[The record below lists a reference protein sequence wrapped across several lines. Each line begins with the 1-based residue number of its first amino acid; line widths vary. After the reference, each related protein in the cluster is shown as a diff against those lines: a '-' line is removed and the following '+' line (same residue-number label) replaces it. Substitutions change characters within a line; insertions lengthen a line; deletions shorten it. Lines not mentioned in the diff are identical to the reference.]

1 MFKRKYHILAASLI
15 LSAILWVSLNLNQ
28 TYEIQKTIPVSI
40 RVNKPYAVSGNIPL
54 NLEVKF
60 RGVGW
65 SLVRLLTSFNLE
77 FNYDLIGKNNDKQVI
92 LTRQFLNDNLGNSQ
106 SLSITDVEP
115 ESLVVRIDKYD
126 EKYLK
131 VVPKVIVDCKEGYQ
145 VVGKPVVEPDSIKI
159 GGSSGLLASMK
170 NIYTRELKYYNINSN
185 IKTAIRL
192 TDSLSNIT
200 WRSQNEVNLQVNI
213 ELTAEKEFRNIEMI
227 ILNLSP
233 DKDVLLIPQIISI
246 QVKGGVNQL
255 ALLDN
260 SKIPALI
267 DFNEILKD
275 TTGAVTPKFTLPEGV
290 TIISMNPEKI
300 QYVIRKKS

>member
-1 MFKRKYHILAASLI
+1 LFKRKYHILAASLI

-106 SLSITDVEP
+106 SLSFTDVEP